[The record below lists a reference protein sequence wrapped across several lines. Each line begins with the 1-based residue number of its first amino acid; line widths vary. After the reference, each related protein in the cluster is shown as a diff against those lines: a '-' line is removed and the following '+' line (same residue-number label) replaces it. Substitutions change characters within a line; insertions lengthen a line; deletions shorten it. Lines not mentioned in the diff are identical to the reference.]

1 MSPAP
6 LAQHY
11 CVEKSSVMNKS
22 NVMGMQNIVGKY
34 NNEFAKGAG

>member
-1 MSPAP
+1 MNPAP

-11 CVEKSSVMNKS
+11 CVEKQSLMDE
-22 NVMGMQNIVGKY
+22 QNMIGRY

>member
-1 MSPAP
+1 MPDKMNPAP

-11 CVEKSSVMNKS
+11 CVDKI
-22 NVMGMQNIVGKY
+22 NVMDMQNVIGKR